1 MLYGVGITRIG
12 FVIPTVLMIPVVLL
26 LLRCRKWQYYL
37 YVYLFAGGIWVVFRY
52 VLHVQLP

>member
-1 MLYGVGITRIG
+1 MGITRIG
-12 FVIPTVLMIPVVLL
+12 FVIPTVLMIPAVLL

>member
-26 LLRCRKWQYYL
+26 LLRCRKWRYYL
-37 YVYLFAGGIWVVFRY
+37 YVYLFAGGIWVLFRY